1 MSNLIKMNYG
11 KIIDGFDDVSIDE
24 IYRYFYEYFG
34 DPVMTKH
41 KDVENYSM
49 YICKMY
55 CLLNRTCKYVIC
67 MVEKNKLIT
76 GDTRPMSS
84 LFWDILQ
91 TRVLDD
97 NINVKSHEYY
107 PEAKGPLL
115 ARINKIESVEGFCR
129 YKCELPIEIVL
140 LHTEKNDGDVYQMT
154 GSVVSALETY
164 NTIVTFK

>member
-1 MSNLIKMNYG
+1 MNYG
-11 KIIDGFDDVSIDE
+11 RIIDGFDDVSIDD
-24 IYRYFYEYFG
+24 IYKYFCEYFG
-34 DPVMTKH
+34 DPSMIKH

-67 MVEKNKLIT
+67 MVDKNDLRI
-76 GDTRPMSS
+76 GDTRSLSS
-84 LFWDILQ
+84 LQWVNLQ

-97 NINVKSHEYY
+97 NIKVKSHEYH

-129 YKCELPIEIVL
+129 YDCELPIEIIL
-140 LHTEKNDGDVYQMT
+140 LHTEKNDENVYQSS
-154 GSVVSALETY
+154 GSVISALETY